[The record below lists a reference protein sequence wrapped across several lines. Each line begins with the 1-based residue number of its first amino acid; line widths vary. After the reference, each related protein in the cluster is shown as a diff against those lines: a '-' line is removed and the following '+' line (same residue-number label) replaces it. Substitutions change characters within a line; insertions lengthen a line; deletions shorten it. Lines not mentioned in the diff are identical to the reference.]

1 MPPNVRFGSTIW
13 SEVEL
18 AREGDRRAL
27 DRVVV
32 AYRTPLVQLLQRHGF
47 NLNDAEDLA
56 QETFVEIVAKDLLR
70 KAAPQA
76 GRFRSL
82 IIGVAK
88 NVVRNH
94 LRKIAA
100 KKRGGESSG
109 TVRDDGAIESK
120 TLEPG
125 NAQVF
130 DQLWVVNLLQR
141 AFKRLERDA
150 KSRQNRQDEIVRMA
164 VIEGQSYSVI
174 AAQLEIGPGV
184 VRNLLYRGKQKLLD
198 YVREEIATYTM
209 PGAEFEGEASY
220 ILGLIGG
227 KRG

>member
-27 DRVVV
+27 DRVVA
-32 AYRTPLVQLLQRHGF
+32 AYRPPLVQILQRHGF
-47 NLNDAEDLA
+47 NPSDAEDLA
-56 QETFVEIVAKDLLR
+56 QEVFVEIVVKDLLR

-82 IIGVAK
+82 MIGVAK
-88 NVVRNH
+88 NIVRNH

-100 KKRGGESSG
+100 KKRGGERG
-109 TVRDDGAIESK
+109 ATVSADVPIEDRGRI
-120 TLEPG
+120 PG
-125 NAQVF
+125 DMQVF
-130 DQLWVVNLLQR
+130 DQLWVVHLLQR
-141 AFKRLERDA
+141 AFRRLEKDA
-150 KSRQNRQDEIVRMA
+150 KARRNRQDEIVRMA
-164 VIEGQSYSVI
+164 VIEGQTYSAI
-174 AAQLEIGPGV
+174 ASQLDLSPGV

-198 YVREEIATYTM
+198 YVREEVATYTM
-209 PGAEFEGEASY
+209 PGAEFEGEVAY

-227 KRG
+227 KG